1 LLRTTLT
8 AALALLACPGCVMT
22 RYRQQGL
29 EIGLSGAEDARGQ
42 IVTAAKA
49 MQRVAEEVGKAA
61 AEERAPNIGAPA
73 GEAARAL
80 QAAHDHVEEIGETLA
95 VMQQDV
101 GRSPVPPPATPAER
115 EAWRARYRAASR
127 LLNMA
132 MSWVRGAISA
142 AVGRRVGGP
151 AGPAHSDW
159 SPASIVGL
167 ITAIT
172 AAAGAAGETARRGVK
187 RSRSSRAARRAELA
201 EALDALDEVKAKHP
215 RAVKDATARGKRPAL
230 RAAFVRREEG
240 A

>member
-8 AALALLACPGCVMT
+8 TALMLLACSGCVMT

-29 EIGLSGAEDARGQ
+29 EIGLSGAEDAREQ

-61 AEERAPNIGAPA
+61 AEERAPSIGAPA

-132 MSWVRGAISA
+132 MSWARGAISA
-142 AVGRRVGGP
+142 AVGRRVGAP
-151 AGPAHSDW
+151 AGPAPEGW
-159 SPASIVGL
+159 SPASVAGL
-167 ITAIT
+167 IGAIT
-172 AAAGAAGETARRGVK
+172 AAVGAAGETARRGVK
-187 RSRSSRAARRAELA
+187 RSRAKRAGHDAELA
-201 EALDALDEVKAKHP
+201 EALDALDEVKARHP
-215 RAVKDATARGKRPAL
+215 RAVKEATRADRRAHL
-230 RAAFVRREEG
+230 RRAFVRREGG